1 MKGLKYSALFLMVAT
16 LFGCDDSK
24 SKPADN
30 TANSDPAKT
39 VTASNDTAASKPDL
53 SKDQDN
59 YINEAK
65 RFLPAKVSGNVNL
78 VDLYKDNNTINYKY
92 EMNISK
98 DEMDIEQSKK
108 TTAEALKSLYCMD
121 NSEMKAFKTAFPDG
135 AIHNYYIKDEMV
147 FSIPLKP
154 TDCNNQN

>member
-1 MKGLKYSALFLMVAT
+1 M
-16 LFGCDDSK
+16 
-24 SKPADN
+24 
-30 TANSDPAKT
+30 
-39 VTASNDTAASKPDL
+39 
-53 SKDQDN
+53 
-59 YINEAK
+59 
-65 RFLPAKVSGNVNL
+65 PAKVSGNVNL